1 MISNTKSE
9 LSETKEVAKIIWG
22 SKNKTLTP
30 DEKDKVKKQSADL
43 VKITFLGALFV
54 VPGSGV
60 LIILLIKLGKRF
72 GMNVLPSSF
81 DKKNK
86 NE

>member
-1 MISNTKSE
+1 ME
-9 LSETKEVAKIIWG
+9 FSETKEAAEIIWR
-22 SKNKTLTP
+22 SKNKNLTP
-30 DEKDKVKKQSADL
+30 DEKKKIKRQGADL
-43 VKITFLGALFV
+43 VKITFLGALFA

-60 LIILLIKLGKRF
+60 LIIFLIKLGKRF